1 MIAQYDVN
9 EKYTEIKS
17 RQKFNPGIVL
27 QIYKKFTIRTYDI
40 TIKIYKIIVK
50 LGEKHLNFWA

>member
-50 LGEKHLNFWA
+50 LGEKQI